1 MASPIVKWFETMKA
15 SGHRSFGHHREAI
28 VHGADVMRQGG
39 ESLVVGGVLGAIAHN
54 RSLDMNVK
62 LSATN
67 TLSVPLDGAAGMVAI
82 GLSMVPSFKEV
93 KTDLKNAGSAA
104 LAVASF
110 RKVQALMNAK
120 AAKGGATHH
129 GELGMG
135 SAQWGAEDPLIAAAR
150 ALA

>member
-1 MASPIVKWFETMKA
+1 MASPIVKWFENMKTR
-15 SGHRSFGHHREAI
+15 GHQSFHSHRDSI

-39 ESLVVGGVLGAIAHN
+39 ESVVVGGVLGAIAHG
-54 RSLDMNVK
+54 RPLDMNVK

-67 TLSVPLDGAAGMVAI
+67 TISVPLDGAVGLAAI
-82 GLSMVPSFKEV
+82 GASMLPTFKEIR
-93 KTDLKNAGSAA
+93 TDLKNAGSAA
-104 LAVASF
+104 LAVASY

-120 AAKGGATHH
+120 AAKTTHH

-150 ALA
+150 AL